1 MAKTKTAKAT
11 KAKTPKAKKPTS
23 VTAPAATDTKILTV
37 KFNKDE
43 AVFEAYDSKGK
54 LYTAEDCPRQIMLQL
69 ALKAKQE
76 LYFAGKKWR
85 RRTPESASTPVVSA
99 TPIKATA
106 TAVATK

>member
-1 MAKTKTAKAT
+1 MATKKATAKPT
-11 KAKTPKAKKPTS
+11 KKAKAKKINTA
-23 VTAPAATDTKILTV
+23 APAKADEKVLTV

-54 LYTAEDCPRQIMLQL
+54 LYTEEDCPRQIMLQL

-85 RRTPESASTPVVSA
+85 RRIPAST
-99 TPIKATA
+99 TPKVTETKIPAAKAETA
-106 TAVATK
+106 TSK